1 MNEQELAT
9 LANMVMESIL
19 ADGAMLDNLH
29 DAQIVMIVKVEQ
41 RHEQVE
47 HTRAVFDIRYNGH
60 DGVGGGK
67 TREAIGPP
75 A

>member
-29 DAQIVMIVKVEQ
+29 DAQIV
-41 RHEQVE
+41 
-47 HTRAVFDIRYNGH
+47 IRPIFTP
-60 DGVGGGK
+60 GGQP
-67 TREAIGPP
+67 AIWVMVNCPN
-75 A
+75 